1 MGTYKGGHRPD
12 EDGDG
17 DDDGD
22 NGDNDDNVDY
32 GEILVDYDEGV
43 GCGRDDDDGDGGGEG
58 GGGGGDN
65 GGAEGKVEADEG
77 WEPGMHAPPRPAP
90 APGEMAAQGRP
101 GPENF

>member
-12 EDGDG
+12 EDDS
-17 DDDGD
+17 
-22 NGDNDDNVDY
+22 
-32 GEILVDYDEGV
+32 GEILVDYDEDF

-77 WEPGMHAPPRPAP
+77 WERIRVDNVVMLL
-90 APGEMAAQGRP
+90 
-101 GPENF
+101 